1 MHHDRGAVI
10 AALRLNAAGSK
21 GPAGARS
28 GGPAGAPMPS
38 ALSWCSLF
46 RAEIARLTPRI
57 EFTKSLTP
65 RKVTPFSM
73 TLDCYAPQVTLD

>member
-1 MHHDRGAVI
+1 MAVRHDRGAVI
-10 AALRLNAAGSK
+10 VALRLNAAG
-21 GPAGARS
+21 S

-57 EFTKSLTP
+57 EVTK
-65 RKVTPFSM
+65 
-73 TLDCYAPQVTLD
+73 A